1 MRRAAFGG
9 NAMPARVTILT
20 NKNDIPAMK
29 LKTPKPTD
37 QALADALFDN
47 FITYAAA
54 NWQYLAQ
61 PGAQKAEDALNSDGP
76 ASLACGT
83 IREALKI
90 MFKEVLGLAAQNED
104 INGYFISKPGLK
116 NFDSRVTGNLFSE
129 TGQVLGAHFST
140 HYFLKCGSKWYDPCL
155 MASYATKEGPIHAK
169 TQLVGNP
176 PIKSVLGLK
185 KSGSGHS
192 LTFFK
197 MEQRAVPGFG
207 SVWKTVKPKDLKAA
221 LTKLDWETAK
231 LDPDVKNL

>member
-1 MRRAAFGG
+1 MS
-9 NAMPARVTILT
+9 ARVAILT

-29 LKTPKPTD
+29 LKIPKPSD
-37 QALADALFDN
+37 QALADALFEN
-47 FITYAAA
+47 FITYASA

-61 PGAQKAEDALNSDGP
+61 PGAQKAEDALASDGP

-90 MFKEVLGLAAQNED
+90 MFKEVLDLTAQNED

-155 MASYATKEGPIHAK
+155 MSQYASKEGPIHAK
-169 TQLVGNP
+169 TTIVGTSF
-176 PIKSVLGLK
+176 KSVLGWR
-185 KSGSGHS
+185 KSGSGPS

-197 MEQRAVPGFG
+197 LEQRLVPGFG
-207 SVWKTVKPKDLKAA
+207 TTWKTFKPKDFKAA
-221 LTKLDWETAK
+221 LTKQDWEIAK
-231 LDPDVKNL
+231 TDPELKHL